1 MVSKLHVR
9 WFYGIGLLFLAI
21 NIICFVFDFYYFTA
35 LPLIPIFLFLVFRH
49 TDKIILFLAFA
60 TPLSI
65 PFKDIGAG
73 IGLSLPTEPLIVLL
87 FFGVLFKLISG
98 KTFDFRI
105 LKNPVVIIALLT
117 MAWLFVTT
125 ISSTYPLV
133 SFKYSLSYTWYILV
147 FLLLLSHFFKSV
159 KAMSAFVWLFSIAT
173 LILTLYTLKNH
184 AAESF
189 TRLYAYTAM
198 RPFIPDHGMYAA
210 AISFALPPM
219 LVIGAF
225 GRKMRVSWFWVIAAL
240 SVALVVTAG
249 VIFSFTRASWLSLV
263 VAFAVFGLLIAKVK
277 FKTVITVGVSVLT
290 VFLIF
295 QSLIFSEL
303 ARNKQDSDDDIGSH
317 LQSFSNV
324 STDPSNLERL
334 NRWSCVYRMFK
345 DKPILGFGPGTY
357 TYEYGVYQL
366 PHEMSIISTHAGD
379 LGNVHSEYLRPF
391 AESGLIGGLLWLALV
406 LATLHQGFHVYYAA
420 TDVKIKGL
428 VLGALLGLVTYFI
441 HGFLNNYS
449 EFDKIAVPM
458 WGFIAIIIAAK
469 TYHLKSNDSGDTANN
484 QLADSND

>member
-1 MVSKLHVR
+1 MLRSLNVR

-21 NIICFVFDFYYFTA
+21 NVVCFIFDFYYLTA
-35 LPLIPIFLFLVFRH
+35 LPLVPIFLYLLFHH

-65 PFKDIGAG
+65 PFKDIGGG

-87 FFGVLFKLISG
+87 FFGVLYKLVSG
-98 KTFDFRI
+98 KTFEVRI
-105 LKNPVVIIALLT
+105 LKNPIIIVALLT
-117 MAWLFVTT
+117 MLWLFITT
-125 ISSTYPLV
+125 ISSTHPLV
-133 SFKYSLSYTWYILV
+133 SFKYSLSYTWYVLV
-147 FLLLLSHFFKSV
+147 FLLLLTHFFKSE
-159 KAMSAFVWLFSIAT
+159 KAMTRFLWLFSIAT

-219 LVIGAF
+219 LVIGLF
-225 GRKMRVSWFWVIAAL
+225 GRRMKVSWFWTF
-240 SVALVVTAG
+240 VALGIAVVVAAG
-249 VIFSFTRASWLSLV
+249 VVFSFTRASWLSLV
-263 VAFAVFGLLIAKVK
+263 VAFGVFLLLIARVQ
-277 FKTVITVGVSVLT
+277 FKTVVTAGVSLLAL
-290 VFLIF
+290 FLIF
-295 QSLIFSEL
+295 QHVIFSEL
-303 ARNKQDSDDDIGSH
+303 ARNKQDSDDDIASH

-334 NRWSCVYRMFK
+334 NRWSCVYRMFM
-345 DKPILGFGPGTY
+345 DKPIMGFGPGTY

-366 PHEMSIISTHAGD
+366 PYEMSIISTHAGD

-391 AESGLIGGLLWLALV
+391 AESGLIGGLLWIALV
-406 LATLHQGFHVYYAA
+406 LATMHQGFLVYYQANS
-420 TDVKIKGL
+420 VRIKGI

-458 WGFIAIIIAAK
+458 WGFISIIVASRV
-469 TYHLKSNDSGDTANN
+469 YHMGKDDATDIPANT
-484 QLADSND
+484 

>member
-1 MVSKLHVR
+1 MLRKLDVR
-9 WFYGIGLLFLAI
+9 WFYGLGLLFLLTHVA
-21 NIICFVFDFYYFTA
+21 CFIFDFYYLSA
-35 LPLIPIFLFLVFRH
+35 LPLIPIFLYILVHH
-49 TDKIILFLAFA
+49 TDKVILFLAFA

-87 FFGVLFKLISG
+87 FFGVVFKLISG
-98 KTFDFRI
+98 KVFEVRI
-105 LKNPVVIIALLT
+105 LKNPVILIALGT
-117 MAWLFVTT
+117 MAWLFMTTVT
-125 ISSTYPLV
+125 STHPLV

-147 FLLLLSHFFKSV
+147 FLLLLTHFFKSE
-159 KAMSAFVWLFSIAT
+159 KAMMLFVWLFSIAT
-173 LILTLYTLKNH
+173 VILTLYTLKNH

-219 LVIGAF
+219 LVIGVF
-225 GRKMRVSWFWVIAAL
+225 GRKMKVSWFWTAVALSISLVIAL
-240 SVALVVTAG
+240 GVV
-249 VIFSFTRASWLSLV
+249 FSFTRASWLSLV
-263 VAFAVFGLLIAKVK
+263 VAFGVFALLIAKVK
-277 FKTVITVGVSVLT
+277 FKTVITVGVSLLA
-290 VFLIF
+290 VFLLF

-334 NRWSCVYRMFK
+334 NRWSCVYRMFM
-345 DKPILGFGPGTY
+345 DKPITGFGPGTY
-357 TYEYGVYQL
+357 TYEYGPYQL

-391 AESGLIGGLLWLALV
+391 AESGLIGGLLWIALV
-406 LATLHQGFHVYYAA
+406 LATMHQGFHAYYVSNN
-420 TDVKIKGL
+420 TRIKGL

-458 WGFIAIIIAAK
+458 WGFIAIIIASK
-469 TYHLKSNDSGDTANN
+469 TYHLESNDSLKNT
-484 QLADSND
+484 

>member
-1 MVSKLHVR
+1 MLRKLDVR

-21 NIICFVFDFYYFTA
+21 NVVCFVFDFYYLTA
-35 LPLIPIFLFLVFRH
+35 LPLVPILLYLLFHH

-87 FFGVLFKLISG
+87 FFGVLFKLLSG
-98 KTFDFRI
+98 KTFDRRI
-105 LKNPVVIIALLT
+105 LKNPIVLFALATIL
-117 MAWLFVTT
+117 WLFITT
-125 ISSTYPLV
+125 LTSTHPLV
-133 SFKYSLSYTWYILV
+133 SFKYTLSYTWYVLV
-147 FLLLLSHFFKSV
+147 FLLLLTHFFKS
-159 KAMSAFVWLFSIAT
+159 KRAISLFVWLFSIGT
-173 LILTLYTLKNH
+173 VLLTLYTLKNH

-219 LVIGAF
+219 LIIGLF
-225 GRKMRVSWFWVIAAL
+225 GRKMKVPTFWTV
-240 SVALVVTAG
+240 VALGIALIIVAG
-249 VIFSFTRASWLSLV
+249 VVFSFTRASWLSLAISFGV
-263 VAFAVFGLLIAKVK
+263 FALLMAKVK
-277 FKTVITVGVSVLT
+277 FKTVITVGVSFLT
-290 VFLIF
+290 LFILF

-303 ARNKQDSDDDIGSH
+303 SRNKQDSDDDIGSH

-334 NRWSCVYRMFK
+334 NRWSCVYRMFL
-345 DKPILGFGPGTY
+345 DKPIVGFGPGTY

-366 PHEMSIISTHAGD
+366 PHEMSIISTNAGD

-391 AESGLIGGLLWLALV
+391 AESGIIGGILWICLV
-406 LATLHQGFHVYYAA
+406 LATVQQGFLVFYQ
-420 TDVKIKGL
+420 TNNTQIKGL
-428 VLGALLGLVTYFI
+428 VLGALLGLITYFI

-458 WGFIAIIIAAK
+458 WGFISIIIAAK
-469 TYHLKSNDSGDTANN
+469 TYHLKSNDSSEAVNN
-484 QLADSND
+484 V

>member
-1 MVSKLHVR
+1 MLRKLDVR
-9 WFYGIGLLFLAI
+9 WFYGLGLLFLLA
-21 NIICFVFDFYYFTA
+21 NVACFVFDFYYLSA
-35 LPLIPIFLFLVFRH
+35 LPLIPIFLYILVHH
-49 TDKIILFLAFA
+49 TDKVILFLAFA

-65 PFKDIGAG
+65 PFKDVGAG

-87 FFGVLFKLISG
+87 FLGVLFKLVSG
-98 KTFDFRI
+98 KVFEVRI

-117 MAWLFVTT
+117 MLWLFITT
-125 ISSTYPLV
+125 ITSTHPLV
-133 SFKYSLSYTWYILV
+133 SFKYSLSYTWYVLV
-147 FLLLLSHFFKSV
+147 FLLLLTHFFKSQ
-159 KAMSAFVWLFSIAT
+159 KAMSLFVWLFSIAT
-173 LILTLYTLKNH
+173 VILTLYTLKNH

-219 LVIGAF
+219 LVIGVF
-225 GRKMRVSWFWVIAAL
+225 GRKMKVSWFWTAVAL
-240 SVALVVTAG
+240 FVALVIALG
-249 VIFSFTRASWLSLV
+249 VVFSFTRASWLSLV
-263 VAFAVFGLLIAKVK
+263 VAFGVFGLLMAKVK
-277 FKTVITVGVSVLT
+277 FKTVITIGVSLLA
-290 VFLIF
+290 VFLLF

-334 NRWSCVYRMFK
+334 NRWSCVYRMFL
-345 DKPILGFGPGTY
+345 DKPVTGFGPGTY
-357 TYEYGVYQL
+357 TYEYGPYQL

-391 AESGLIGGLLWLALV
+391 AESGLIGGLLWIALV
-406 LATLHQGFHVYYAA
+406 LATMHQGFHVFYESKN
-420 TDVKIKGL
+420 VRIKGL

-458 WGFIAIIIAAK
+458 WGFIALIIAAR
-469 TYHLKSNDSGDTANN
+469 TYHIDAEDASHPIKKG
-484 QLADSND
+484 

>member
-1 MVSKLHVR
+1 MVRNLNVR

-21 NIICFVFDFYYFTA
+21 NIVCFVFDFYYLTA
-35 LPLIPIFLFLVFRH
+35 LPLVPIFLYVLFRH
-49 TDKIILFLAFA
+49 TDKVILFLAFA

-65 PFKDIGAG
+65 PFKDIGGG

-87 FFGVLFKLISG
+87 FFGVLFKLVSG
-98 KTFDFRI
+98 KTFEVRI
-105 LKNPVVIIALLT
+105 LKNPVVLVALLT
-117 MAWLFVTT
+117 ILWLFITT
-125 ISSTYPLV
+125 ITSTHPLV
-133 SFKYSLSYTWYILV
+133 SFKYSLSYTWYVLV
-147 FLLLLSHFFKSV
+147 FLLLLTHFFKSE
-159 KAMSAFVWLFSIAT
+159 KAMTLFVWLFAISTA
-173 LILTLYTLKNH
+173 ILTLYTLKNH

-219 LVIGAF
+219 MVIGAF
-225 GRKMRVSWFWVIAAL
+225 GKKMKVNWFWTLVAIGI
-240 SVALVVTAG
+240 ALVVTTG

-263 VAFAVFGLLIAKVK
+263 VAFAVFGLLMAKVK
-277 FKTVITVGVSVLT
+277 FKTVITVGVSLLA
-290 VFLIF
+290 VFLLF

-303 ARNKQDSDDDIGSH
+303 ARNKQDSDDDIASH

-334 NRWSCVYRMFK
+334 NRWSCVYRMFM
-345 DKPILGFGPGTY
+345 DKPVTGFGPGTY

-366 PHEMSIISTHAGD
+366 PYEMSIISTHAGD

-391 AESGLIGGLLWLALV
+391 AESGLFGGLLWIALV
-406 LATLHQGFHVYYAA
+406 LATMHQGFQVYYEAKRA
-420 TDVKIKGL
+420 KIKGL

-458 WGFIAIIIAAK
+458 WGFIAIIIACK
-469 TYHLKSNDSGDTANN
+469 VYHMGSEEDSASELK
-484 QLADSND
+484 